1 MIFEILR
8 VGDQASLVS
17 DLKDIDVRQLLGIAA
32 FIQSGHMGV
41 SKNNGTPKW
50 MVKIM
55 ENPIKMGDLGVLLF
69 LETPI

>member
-32 FIQSGHMGV
+32 FIFKV
-41 SKNNGTPKW
+41 DIWVFP
-50 MVKIM
+50 KIM
-55 ENPIKMGDLGVLLF
+55 VPQNGW
-69 LETPI
+69 